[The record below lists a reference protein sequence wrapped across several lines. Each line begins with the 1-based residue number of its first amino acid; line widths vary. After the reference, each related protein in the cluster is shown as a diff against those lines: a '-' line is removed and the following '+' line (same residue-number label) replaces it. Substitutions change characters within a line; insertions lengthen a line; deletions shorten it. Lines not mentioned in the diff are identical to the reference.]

1 MKIAIR
7 MDDITPD
14 MDWSKFLRFK
24 ELCDLYQVKPLIGV
38 IPVNQDSMLQI
49 DSVRE
54 DFWDYLKQLQKE
66 GWVIAQH
73 GYCHIYQTK
82 RMGVFP
88 LNRLS
93 EFAGL
98 KYEEQLHKLQAG
110 REILEAHGIKTDMF
124 MAPAHSYDK
133 NTLQALKATGFKKI
147 TDGFGKYPYQWKNL
161 IFFPIAYKQGKSL
174 KQSEG
179 YTTFVVHA
187 NTMHEGDFKKFEKML
202 QDYPDRFISY
212 QELLDVQPKK
222 RSWIGHVQETLLA
235 FGKFI
240 LVRINHMLHSGGR
253 KTNGAN

>member
-38 IPVNQDSMLQI
+38 VPVNQDSMLQI
-49 DSVRE
+49 NPARE
-54 DFWDYLKQLQKE
+54 DFWDYLKQLEEE

-73 GYCHIYQTK
+73 GYCHIYKTK
-82 RMGVFP
+82 KMGLFP
-88 LNRLS
+88 LNQLS

-98 KYEEQLHKLQAG
+98 KYENQVEKVQAG
-110 REILEAHGIKTDMF
+110 KKLLEEHGIKTDIF

-133 NTLQALKATGFKKI
+133 NTLRALKTAGFKKI
-147 TDGFGKYPYQWKNL
+147 TDGFGKRPYIWSDLLFYP
-161 IFFPIAYKQGKSL
+161 ISYKQSKSL

-187 NTMHEGDFKKFEKML
+187 NTLSEEEYKRFEKL
-202 QDYPDRFISY
+202 FQDYSDRFISY
-212 QELLDVQPKK
+212 GELLAVEPYN
-222 RSWIGHVQETLLA
+222 RGFLGHAKEYLLA
-235 FGKFI
+235 LSKFI
-240 LVRINHMLHSGGR
+240 LVKINSILR
-253 KTNGAN
+253 